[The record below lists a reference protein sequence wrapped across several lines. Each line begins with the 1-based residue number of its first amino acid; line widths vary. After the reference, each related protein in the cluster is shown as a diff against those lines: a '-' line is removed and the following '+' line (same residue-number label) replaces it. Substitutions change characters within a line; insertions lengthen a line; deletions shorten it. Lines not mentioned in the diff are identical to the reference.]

1 MTKEEFEASEED
13 RRAQATEF
21 DIERK
26 QHKEVLAALQSQLDK
41 IHSEERSRDIETKSW
56 EDAVLAAE
64 KQSESLREEVE
75 RLEVAL
81 TNSKSDCDALQ
92 AEMDELKA
100 AFDEATNRDKL
111 DVMEELLAN
120 RSREVE
126 ELKEEVQN
134 LTETNSSLTKTL
146 NDTEV
151 TYKQQNAEN
160 ELHQEQAVAST
171 ATSSFEQLE
180 EKQFEII
187 TLQGLLEQAKKE
199 LAEQRSEVDKVR
211 SSLQEKIAH
220 VQEELET
227 AESELES
234 TRAKLVDSKT
244 ISPSRAGSS
253 RLFAE
258 FDLDRPKKMSRLSF
272 SDKPLRG
279 SPLDEE
285 DAGSTPTSEFF
296 QSHAL
301 SRRMFSHKSRSRPR
315 SCSPTTIQR
324 LEGDAERRAATNTT
338 LQDRCNKL
346 EDQNRMSSSMKTHLE
361 VEIKQLQ
368 KQLLNAKMLKS
379 PMHGE
384 EKYLSLDLVTKCD
397 NIDEVLRSNN
407 PDKIAA
413 ECRSMAKMIDSQKTH
428 NAELLAGVLKGQGNI
443 QVCCR
448 IRPMTGEEF
457 QRGYR
462 EVAQSLSETE
472 LGLFDERT
480 RTWKSFV
487 FEKIWGQDA
496 SQKDVFQDV
505 EPMALSV
512 IDGYNSCI
520 FAYGQVRLF
529 ASCFV
534 CMLALFRLLTIVLFF
549 LANRLVV
556 VRLIRWR
563 ATRKTTS
570 MVLANER
577 FTSYSA
583 CFKTELNSMRGTHC
597 FRMRKKASRLGLST
611 PSKLACL
618 KYTMTKVSI
627 GVVALFV
634 QRVPNTNP
642 ISIQCT
648 IFFPMT

>member
-1 MTKEEFEASEED
+1 
-13 RRAQATEF
+13 
-21 DIERK
+21 
-26 QHKEVLAALQSQLDK
+26 
-41 IHSEERSRDIETKSW
+41 
-56 EDAVLAAE
+56 
-64 KQSESLREEVE
+64 
-75 RLEVAL
+75 
-81 TNSKSDCDALQ
+81 
-92 AEMDELKA
+92 
-100 AFDEATNRDKL
+100 
-111 DVMEELLAN
+111 
-120 RSREVE
+120 
-126 ELKEEVQN
+126 
-134 LTETNSSLTKTL
+134 
-146 NDTEV
+146 
-151 TYKQQNAEN
+151 
-160 ELHQEQAVAST
+160 
-171 ATSSFEQLE
+171 
-180 EKQFEII
+180 
-187 TLQGLLEQAKKE
+187 
-199 LAEQRSEVDKVR
+199 
-211 SSLQEKIAH
+211 
-220 VQEELET
+220 
-227 AESELES
+227 
-234 TRAKLVDSKT
+234 
-244 ISPSRAGSS
+244 
-253 RLFAE
+253 
-258 FDLDRPKKMSRLSF
+258 
-272 SDKPLRG
+272 
-279 SPLDEE
+279 
-285 DAGSTPTSEFF
+285 
-296 QSHAL
+296 
-301 SRRMFSHKSRSRPR
+301 
-315 SCSPTTIQR
+315 

-346 EDQNRMSSSMKTHLE
+346 EDQNRMSSSMNTHLE

-384 EKYLSLDLVTKCD
+384 ESYLSLDLVTKCD
-397 NIDEVLRSNN
+397 NIEEVLRSNN

-428 NAELLAGVLKGQGNI
+428 NAELLARVLKLQGNI

-457 QRGYR
+457 QRGFR

-487 FEKIWGQDA
+487 FDKIWGQDA

-597 FRMRKKASRLGLST
+597 YRMRKKASRLGLST

-642 ISIQCT
+642 ISMQCT